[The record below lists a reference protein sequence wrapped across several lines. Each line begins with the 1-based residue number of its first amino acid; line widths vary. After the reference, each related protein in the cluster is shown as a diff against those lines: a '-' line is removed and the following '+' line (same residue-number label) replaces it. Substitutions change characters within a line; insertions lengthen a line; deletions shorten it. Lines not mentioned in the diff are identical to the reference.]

1 MGVYL
6 DLILSEIKVNGDINK
21 AIRLVNGDIT
31 ERNTDVI
38 VNAANSQLKHGGG
51 VAAVIVRK
59 GGEIIQR
66 ESEKIGFVP
75 VGSVAITTAGK
86 LPFKAV
92 IHAVGPR
99 MGEGN
104 EDVKLRSAIQ
114 NCLLLASQKNFKSI
128 SIPAISSGI
137 FGFPKRLCAKILL
150 EESKKFL
157 EENKNTSINNIEFC
171 IIDAQTLDC
180 FKSEFKGKYIYLSS
194 VFLSSTYDKNSKFLL
209 LFIAILV

>member
-1 MGVYL
+1 MDLGVL
-6 DLILSEIKVNGDINK
+6 DLILSEIKINNVNTKTIQ
-21 AIRLVNGDIT
+21 LVKGDIT

-38 VNAANSQLKHGGG
+38 VNAANSHLKHGGG

-59 GGEIIQR
+59 GGAIIQR

-75 VGSVAITTAGK
+75 VGSAVITTAGK
-86 LPFKAV
+86 LPCKAV

-104 EDVKLRSAIQ
+104 ETFKLRKAIQ

-137 FGFPKRLCAKILL
+137 FGFPKRSCAKILL

-157 EENKNTSINNIEFC
+157 KENKTSIDTIEFC
-171 IIDAQTLDC
+171 VIDDETLDC
-180 FKSEFKGKYIYLSS
+180 FKAEFGEREK
-194 VFLSSTYDKNSKFLL
+194 
-209 LFIAILV
+209 